1 MEKVIY
7 LEADEEIT
15 SVIDRVKNVSEG
27 KIALVLPKRANLLQ
41 SIVNLKLLKR
51 QIDGL
56 GKEVS
61 IVTTDKLGRNLA
73 SQVGFMVYQKLGEQP
88 VEVEPKPGVQKP
100 LGAAIGYRTGKEIPK
115 KEPQFQTGPSIT
127 DITYRKEPPKG
138 PPKEEAKEAST
149 PLKTTPIPTSS
160 KPHHEEVPKPISR
173 GVSKP
178 LPKKPHRLSSRSK
191 RIILI
196 ISIVSVLIAALVCFI
211 ILPKAKVTLVLK
223 GNVTEASF
231 DATISKNTVSP
242 DFEKAILPGQ
252 KITLEK
258 EETQKDLPCTGK
270 KNIGQKA
277 TGTIIISNSY
287 DENPQSLVDNTRFVA
302 SNGKTYRLVAGVTVP
317 GAHVSGGNVVAG
329 TTTANIQ
336 ADDMGE
342 DYNIA
347 SSHFTI
353 PGFADTPKYDK
364 IYADTSSAI
373 KGGFTEVITVLS
385 QSDVDSNKDK
395 AVADLSNKIKQEA
408 ESKYKDKKIFLDGVQ
423 PEVIITPSI
432 PIDTESKKFDLKIKV
447 KYDTLSSSSN
457 DFNYLVA
464 KKLASSLPA
473 DQELIQEGLEANKT
487 LVSSF
492 DKQTGQEMV
501 KVDAKGFIITK
512 VDKNK
517 IKDQIGGKSQRDASS
532 YLSTLKDVSEARVV
546 LWPIWVRTV
555 PRIIKNN
562 IEINTEIKK

>member
-1 MEKVIY
+1 MGKAIY

-15 SVIDRVKNVSEG
+15 SVIDRIKNIQEG

-51 QIDGL
+51 QVDGL

-61 IVTTDKLGRNLA
+61 IVTADKLGRNLA

-88 VEVEPKPGVQKP
+88 VEVEPKPGVQKT
-100 LGAAIGYRTGKEIPK
+100 LGAAIGYRTGKEISK

-127 DITYRKEPPKG
+127 DITYRKEPLKE
-138 PPKEEAKEAST
+138 PPKEEAKETPT
-149 PLKTTPIPTSS
+149 PLNTTPFPIPS
-160 KPHHEEVPKPISR
+160 KSHQKEVPKPISKE
-173 GVSKP
+173 VSKP
-178 LPKKPHRLSSRSK
+178 LPKKSHELSSRNK
-191 RIILI
+191 RIILV
-196 ISIVSVLIAALVCFI
+196 ISIVSVLLAAFICFI

-223 GNVTEASF
+223 GNITEASF

-242 DFEKAILPGQ
+242 NFDKAILPGQ

-317 GAHVSGGNVVAG
+317 GARVSGGNIVAG
-329 TTTANIQ
+329 TITANIQ

-342 DYNIA
+342 AYNIA

-353 PGFADTPKYDK
+353 PGFAGTSKYDK
-364 IYADTSSAI
+364 IYADTSTAI

-385 QSDVDSNKDK
+385 QADVDSNKDK
-395 AVADLSNKIKQEA
+395 VVANLAIKIKQEA
-408 ESKYKDKKIFLDGVQ
+408 ESKYKDKKIFIDGVQ
-423 PEVIITPSI
+423 PEVIITPNI
-432 PIDTESKKFDLKIKV
+432 PVDTESKKFDLKVKV

>member
-73 SQVGFMVYQKLGEQP
+73 SQVGFIVYQKLGEQP

-100 LGAAIGYRTGKEIPK
+100 LCAAIGYRTGKEMPK
-115 KEPQFQTGPSIT
+115 KEPQFQTGPSIA
-127 DITYRKEPPKG
+127 DITYRKEPPKE
-138 PPKEEAKEAST
+138 PPKEEAKEAPT
-149 PLKTTPIPTSS
+149 PLKTMPLHTSP
-160 KPHHEEVPKPISR
+160 KPHHEVSSKPSSR
-173 GVSKP
+173 EVSKP
-178 LPKKPHRLSSRSK
+178 LAKKSHGLSSRSK
-191 RIILI
+191 KIILI

-242 DFEKAILPGQ
+242 DFEKAVLPGQ

-277 TGTIIISNSY
+277 AGTIIISNSY

-342 DYNIA
+342 GYNIA
-347 SSHFTI
+347 NSHFTI
-353 PGFADTPKYDK
+353 PGFAGTSKYDK
-364 IYADTSSAI
+364 IYADTSTAI
-373 KGGFTEVITVLS
+373 KGGFTEEVIVLS

-395 AVADLSNKIKQEA
+395 VVADLSAKIKQEA
-408 ESKYKDKKIFLDGVQ
+408 ESKYKDKEIFLDGVQ
-423 PEVIITPSI
+423 PEVTVTPNI
-432 PIDTESKKFDLKIKV
+432 PVDTESKKFDLKVKV

-464 KKLASSLPA
+464 KKLASSLPS

-492 DKQTGQEMV
+492 DKQIGQEMI

-512 VDKNK
+512 IDRNK
-517 IKDQIGGKSQRDASS
+517 IKDEIAGKSQNDAINH
-532 YLSTLKDVSEARVV
+532 LETLKDVTEAKVE
-546 LWPIWVRTV
+546 LWPIWVRSV
-555 PRIIKNN
+555 PKLMKRNIDINVQIKN
-562 IEINTEIKK
+562 